1 MHSRLN
7 LFTYW
12 FLIILSIV
20 GAAIWISMPYLVP
33 FLFGAYGETSKESV
47 SMIVISLMAAGVP
60 AILILLGLVRI
71 MRTVIRDDC
80 FVEANVRSLR
90 RMGIYAF
97 LITGI
102 MLVRIVLYNTLS
114 VMLIAVVFFTAG
126 LFCQVLASVFER
138 AVAYKLDDDMT
149 I

>member
-20 GAAIWISMPYLVP
+20 GIAVWISMPYLVP